1 MNKLNKW
8 KSREILSNKVL
19 FLVLIASII
28 IKFLP
33 KINIYNNISLTSLS
47 LVIIN
52 SCILVVIFT
61 NAMHLIESKDFSYKN
76 ISSVILNILTFV
88 FFMYLL
94 FTE

>member
-33 KINIYNNISLTSLS
+33 EINIYNNISLTSLS

-61 NAMHLIESKDFSYKN
+61 NAMHLIESKNFSYKN
-76 ISSVILNILTFV
+76 ISNVILNILTFV

>member
-33 KINIYNNISLTSLS
+33 EINIYNNISLTSLS